1 MVLKVT
7 CAWLQPFLIHV
18 VTDENGYLSSSFYLG
33 HMVNQQR
40 IIISP
45 FPRFLYFYATKNTF
59 PRTSIQTITHWKVIK
74 WYLMPWHIIGYLE
87 TACLFSPIFFSFI
100 SNHFQFNHV
109 YILILPL
116 YALQIP
122 IIILLEK
129 RYEVH
134 VLYIDKKIETCG
146 FSFFQMIYKW
156 GIRGQNKL
164 IEDQNLTTIFY
175 YRPKII
181 SDSF

>member
-1 MVLKVT
+1 
-7 CAWLQPFLIHV
+7 
-18 VTDENGYLSSSFYLG
+18 
-33 HMVNQQR
+33 
-40 IIISP
+40 
-45 FPRFLYFYATKNTF
+45 
-59 PRTSIQTITHWKVIK
+59 
-74 WYLMPWHIIGYLE
+74 MPWHIIGYLE

-146 FSFFQMIYKW
+146 YSFFQMIYKW

-164 IEDQNLTTIFY
+164 IEDQNLTMIFY
-175 YRPKII
+175 YRPKKYVILFRI
-181 SDSF
+181 SCSQQRYQLNTILRWHKLS

>member
-1 MVLKVT
+1 
-7 CAWLQPFLIHV
+7 
-18 VTDENGYLSSSFYLG
+18 
-33 HMVNQQR
+33 
-40 IIISP
+40 
-45 FPRFLYFYATKNTF
+45 
-59 PRTSIQTITHWKVIK
+59 
-74 WYLMPWHIIGYLE
+74 MPWHIIGYLE

-129 RYEVH
+129 RYEEH

-146 FSFFQMIYKW
+146 NSFFQMIYKW
-156 GIRGQNKL
+156 GIRGQNRL
-164 IEDQNLTTIFY
+164 IEVKKMTTIFY
-175 YRPKII
+175 SLPQII
-181 SDSF
+181 SDSFRISCSQQGYQLNPISLYFLLPKTLYKYIFWI

>member
-1 MVLKVT
+1 
-7 CAWLQPFLIHV
+7 
-18 VTDENGYLSSSFYLG
+18 
-33 HMVNQQR
+33 
-40 IIISP
+40 
-45 FPRFLYFYATKNTF
+45 
-59 PRTSIQTITHWKVIK
+59 
-74 WYLMPWHIIGYLE
+74 MPWHIICYLE

-146 FSFFQMIYKW
+146 NSFFQMIYKW
-156 GIRGQNKL
+156 GIRGQNRL
-164 IEDQNLTTIFY
+164 IEVKKMTTIFY
-175 YRPKII
+175 SLPQII
-181 SDSF
+181 SDSFRISCSQQGYQLNPISLFFYQRPYTNIFFEFKKIASWISYSLDSWAL

>member
-1 MVLKVT
+1 
-7 CAWLQPFLIHV
+7 
-18 VTDENGYLSSSFYLG
+18 
-33 HMVNQQR
+33 
-40 IIISP
+40 
-45 FPRFLYFYATKNTF
+45 
-59 PRTSIQTITHWKVIK
+59 
-74 WYLMPWHIIGYLE
+74 MPWHIICYLE

-146 FSFFQMIYKW
+146 NSFFQMIYKW
-156 GIRGQNKL
+156 GIRGQNRLREVKKM
-164 IEDQNLTTIFY
+164 TTIFY
-175 YRPKII
+175 SLPEIT
-181 SDSF
+181 SDSFRISFSQQRYQVNTIFAVFSSTKDLIKIYFLNLKK

>member
-1 MVLKVT
+1 
-7 CAWLQPFLIHV
+7 
-18 VTDENGYLSSSFYLG
+18 
-33 HMVNQQR
+33 
-40 IIISP
+40 
-45 FPRFLYFYATKNTF
+45 
-59 PRTSIQTITHWKVIK
+59 
-74 WYLMPWHIIGYLE
+74 MPWHIICYLE

-129 RYEVH
+129 RYEEH

-146 FSFFQMIYKW
+146 NSFFQMIYKW
-156 GIRGQNKL
+156 GIRGQNRL
-164 IEDQNLTTIFY
+164 IEVKKMTTIFY
-175 YRPKII
+175 SLPEII
-181 SDSF
+181 SDSFRISCSQQRYQLNTIFAVFSSTKDLIKIYFWIWKK

>member
-1 MVLKVT
+1 
-7 CAWLQPFLIHV
+7 
-18 VTDENGYLSSSFYLG
+18 
-33 HMVNQQR
+33 
-40 IIISP
+40 
-45 FPRFLYFYATKNTF
+45 
-59 PRTSIQTITHWKVIK
+59 
-74 WYLMPWHIIGYLE
+74 MPWHIICYLE

-129 RYEVH
+129 RYEEH

-146 FSFFQMIYKW
+146 NSFFQMIYKW
-156 GIRGQNKL
+156 GIRGQNRL
-164 IEDQNLTTIFY
+164 IEVKKMTTIFY
-175 YRPKII
+175 SLPEII
-181 SDSF
+181 SDSFRISCSQQRYQLNAKFDQYFLLPKTLYKYIFWI